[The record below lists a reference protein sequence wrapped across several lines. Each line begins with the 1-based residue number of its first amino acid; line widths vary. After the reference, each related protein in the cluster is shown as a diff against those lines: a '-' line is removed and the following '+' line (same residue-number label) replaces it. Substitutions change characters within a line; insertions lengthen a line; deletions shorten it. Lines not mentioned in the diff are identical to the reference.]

1 MSYIS
6 NYIDALNKKNRKALS
21 IFLTAGY
28 PGKNNFVDLAKSVL
42 DSGADMI
49 ELGIPFSDPLADGPI
64 IQATSKLALD
74 AGVASKDV
82 LGYAEQISK
91 HSDKPIIL
99 MGYANPIKKYG
110 IANFL
115 RDVANSGVKGLIVPD
130 VPLEEYDLFF
140 HSEERQSLDAR
151 LPDLRNKLARQEE
164 SPNKKSTQILHP
176 AQSTIQNDKLDV
188 ILLTTPTSSE
198 ARIKE
203 IDSKSSGFVY
213 CVSITG
219 TTGVKDSFDDSATDN
234 LKRTYSLIQK
244 NKMLIGFGISKP
256 EDVKRFSPFCDGV
269 IVGSRIMKSLLNV
282 EERKETLQIIEQ
294 LSEACEF

>member
-1 MSYIS
+1 VSYIK
-6 NYIDALNKKNRKALS
+6 NYIDELNKNSRKALS
-21 IFLTAGY
+21 IFLTAGF
-28 PGKNNFVDLAKSVL
+28 PEKNNFVDLAKSVL

-74 AGVASKDV
+74 AGVYTNDV

-91 HSDKPIIL
+91 YSPKPIIL

-110 IANFL
+110 IENFL
-115 RDVANSGVKGLIVPD
+115 RDAKNSGVKGLIVPD
-130 VPLEEYDLFF
+130 VPLEEFDSFF
-140 HSEERQSLDAR
+140 NSEERQILD
-151 LPDLRNKLARQEE
+151 EE
-164 SPNKKSTQILHP
+164 SPNNISKEILLP
-176 AQSTIQNDKLDV
+176 QKARNQNDKLDV

-198 ARIKE
+198 ARIKQ
-203 IDSKSSGFVY
+203 IDAKSSGFVY

-219 TTGVKDSFDDSATDN
+219 TTGVKDSFDDSTTDN
-234 LKRTYSLIQK
+234 LKRTYSLLQN

-269 IVGSRIMKSLLNV
+269 IVGSRVMKSLLNGD
-282 EERKETLQIIEQ
+282 ERNETLKIIEQ
-294 LSEACEF
+294 LSDACSY

>member
-6 NYIDALNKKNRKALS
+6 NYIETLNKNNRKALS
-21 IFLTAGY
+21 IFLTAGF
-28 PGKNNFVDLAKSVL
+28 PDKANFVDLTKSVL

-74 AGVASKDV
+74 AGVTSKDV

-91 HSDKPIIL
+91 HSDKPIVL

-110 IANFL
+110 IENFL
-115 RDVANSGVKGLIVPD
+115 SDATNAGVKGLIVPD
-130 VPLEEYDLFF
+130 VPLEEYDSFF
-140 HSEERQSLDAR
+140 KNKIVSQSERSRGLD
-151 LPDLRNKLARQEE
+151 
-164 SPNKKSTQILHP
+164 I
-176 AQSTIQNDKLDV
+176 

-198 ARIKE
+198 ERIKK
-203 IDSKSSGFVY
+203 IDAKSSGFVY

-219 TTGVKDSFDDSATDN
+219 TTGVKDSFDDSTTDN
-234 LKRTYSLIQK
+234 LKRTYSLIKK
-244 NKMLIGFGISKP
+244 NKMFIGFGISKP

-269 IVGSRIMKSLLNV
+269 IVGSRVMKSLLNK
-282 EERKETLQIIEQ
+282 EERKETLKIIEQ
-294 LSEACEF
+294 LSEACES

>member
-1 MSYIS
+1 MSYIN
-6 NYIDALNKKNRKALS
+6 NYIDGLSKKNRKALS
-21 IFLTAGY
+21 IFLTAGF
-28 PGKNNFVDLAKSVL
+28 PDKTNFVDLAKAVL

-74 AGVASKDV
+74 AGVTSKDV

-91 HSDKPIIL
+91 YSPKPIVL

-110 IANFL
+110 IENFL
-115 RDVANSGVKGLIVPD
+115 RDAVNSGVKGLIVPD
-130 VPLEEYDLFF
+130 VPLEEYDSFF
-140 HSEERQSLDAR
+140 NSEERQRLDAR

-164 SPNKKSTQILHP
+164 SPTNMCEEILLP
-176 AQSTIQNDKLDV
+176 QKARNQNDKIDV

-198 ARIKE
+198 DRIKQ
-203 IDSKSSGFVY
+203 IDAKSSGFVY

-219 TTGVKDSFDDSATDN
+219 TTGVKDSFDDSTTDN

-269 IVGSRIMKSLLNV
+269 IVGSRVMKSLLSK
-282 EERKETLQIIEQ
+282 EERKETLKIIGQ
-294 LSEACEF
+294 LHEACEI

>member
-6 NYIDALNKKNRKALS
+6 NYIDTLNTNNRKALS
-21 IFLTAGY
+21 IFLTAGF
-28 PGKNNFVDLAKSVL
+28 PDKANFVDLAKSVL
-42 DSGADMI
+42 DSGADLI

-74 AGVASKDV
+74 AGVTSKEV

-91 HSDKPIIL
+91 HSDKPIVL

-110 IANFL
+110 IDNFL
-115 RDVANSGVKGLIVPD
+115 RDAVNSGVKGLIVPD
-130 VPLEEYDLFF
+130 VPLEEYDSFF
-140 HSEERQSLDAR
+140 SHSEKDLDF
-151 LPDLRNKLARQEE
+151 
-164 SPNKKSTQILHP
+164 
-176 AQSTIQNDKLDV
+176 

-198 ARIKE
+198 ERIKQ
-203 IDSKSSGFVY
+203 IDAKSGGFVY

-219 TTGVKDSFDDSATDN
+219 TTGVKDTFDDSTTEN
-234 LKRTYSLIQK
+234 LKRTYSLMQK

-269 IVGSRIMKSLLNV
+269 IVGSRVMKSLLNK
-282 EERKETLQIIEQ
+282 EEQKETLKIIEQ
-294 LSEACEF
+294 LSEACG

>member
-1 MSYIS
+1 MSYIK
-6 NYIDALNKKNRKALS
+6 NYIDELNKNSRKALS
-21 IFLTAGY
+21 IFLTAGF
-28 PGKNNFVDLAKSVL
+28 PEKNNFVDLAKSVL

-74 AGVASKDV
+74 AGVYTNDV

-91 HSDKPIIL
+91 YSPKPIIL

-110 IANFL
+110 IENFL
-115 RDVANSGVKGLIVPD
+115 RDAKNSGVKGLIVPD
-130 VPLEEYDLFF
+130 VPLEEFDSFF
-140 HSEERQSLDAR
+140 NSEERQILD
-151 LPDLRNKLARQEE
+151 EE
-164 SPNKKSTQILHP
+164 SPNNISKEILLP
-176 AQSTIQNDKLDV
+176 QKARNQNDKLDV

-198 ARIKE
+198 ARIKQ
-203 IDSKSSGFVY
+203 IDAKSSGFVY

-219 TTGVKDSFDDSATDN
+219 TTGVKDSFDDSTTDN
-234 LKRTYSLIQK
+234 LKRTYSLLQN

-269 IVGSRIMKSLLNV
+269 IVGSRVMKSLLNGD
-282 EERKETLQIIEQ
+282 ERNETLKIIEQ
-294 LSEACEF
+294 LSDACSY